1 MATDL
6 ERLVVQLSADIKGY
20 QNALNRAQGI
30 TNRQAR
36 AIESRF
42 AKMNSNINASF
53 KGLLTGSVAGIGA
66 ALGTREIAQYA
77 DAWTEAGNKINAA
90 ATSAGVQARSLSQL
104 KDGANEAR
112 TAFGDY
118 VDLYAR
124 LIRSAS
130 GVAKNEQEIA
140 DATNIV
146 SKAFKAGGASAAEA
160 AGGILQLGQALASGV
175 LNGDE
180 LSSIRTNAPI
190 LAQAIATEFKVS
202 IGELKQLG
210 AEGKLTSD
218 RVFKAILNA
227 QKPIEAQFAA
237 TNATIGDAFTRLKNQ
252 MMEYVGGSDSAFGA
266 SAKLNEA
273 LGLLSN
279 NIGAVA
285 DAAIIMAGAFL
296 VNYAGNAAN
305 AAVAA
310 TYKMVAAHTAQR
322 VASVESAR
330 TALASAQAIQATAA
344 ANLQYA
350 QTALVAARN
359 GAAMGLS
366 VQQASRAMVVAQS
379 SMAAANARVIA
390 AQSATTA
397 AIAATGVAATTTAGA
412 MRLLSG
418 ALALVGGPAGA
429 ALLAAYAIYQLY
441 DAQSDAE
448 RAAKVHGE
456 AVNELKFQIDNLDYA
471 NSAAVASTRTKIASD
486 VEAAKAAL
494 ERAKA
499 EQSLAASIVRDE
511 VNPAMRNYPSPD
523 ATDVENTVS
532 QNPVVKERQQL
543 IDQLDKQLKD
553 LEGINAQFESYAS
566 GKAKPTRDTTG
577 FGAGVGA
584 GGSGK
589 SAAGRTR
596 ADEYAREVEQITK
609 RTAALKAETE
619 AQAGLN
625 PLINDY
631 GYTLEFARA
640 KQDLLT
646 AAQQAGVKITP
657 ELTKSIEGL
666 AAGYANA
673 VVASEQLAEKQDEI
687 RQRAEEAMA
696 TAKDVTRGIIDGF
709 VEGASAADILA
720 DSLKKIGNA
729 LIDDVLNSIFKVNNA
744 AGGGGGFLSGLF
756 SLFGGGK
763 SSFPSAPGGLFA
775 EGGYTGD
782 GGKYQPAG
790 VVHKGEYV
798 FDKAAVKAA
807 GGPAA
812 LEAMRRNLK
821 GYANGGAV
829 GVSVPS
835 VPSLKSLGGN
845 GQAPV
850 SVNYAPVIDARG
862 ADAEAVARLEKVVAK
877 QAAELQGRIE
887 AGVRSAQKRNVKL
900 G

>member
-6 ERLVVQLSADIKGY
+6 ERLVVQLSADVKGY

-42 AKMNSNINASF
+42 ARMNSNINASF
-53 KGLLTGSVAGIGA
+53 RGMLAGSVAGVGGI
-66 ALGTREIAQYA
+66 LGTREIVQYA
-77 DAWTEAGNKINAA
+77 DAWTEAGNKIRAA
-90 ATSAGVQARSLSQL
+90 ATSAGVQVRSLTQL

-112 TAFGDY
+112 TSFGDY

-130 GVAKNEQEIA
+130 GVAKSEQEIA
-140 DATNIV
+140 TATDIV
-146 SKAFKAGGASAAEA
+146 SKAFKAGGASAQEQA
-160 AGGILQLGQALASGV
+160 AGILQLGQALGSGV
-175 LNGDE
+175 LQGDE
-180 LSSIRTNAPI
+180 LRSLRENAPI
-190 LAQAIATEFKVS
+190 LAQAIAAEFETT
-202 IGELKQLG
+202 IAGLKDLG

-227 QKPIEAQFAA
+227 QKPIEAQFKA
-237 TNATIGDAFTRLKNQ
+237 TNATIADSFTRLNN
-252 MMEYVGGSDSAFGA
+252 EFTAYIGLADNSNGA
-266 SAKLNEA
+266 SAKLVEA
-273 LGLLSN
+273 LNLLASN
-279 NIGAVA
+279 FSETADAVVAFSAVLIGAFTGRAVA
-285 DAAIIMAGAFL
+285 GAVVGLGQAVAALGAFL
-296 VNYAGNAAN
+296 AALRAGT
-305 AAVAA
+305 V
-310 TYKMVAAHTAQR
+310 
-322 VASVESAR
+322 
-330 TALASAQAIQATAA
+330 TAA
-344 ANLQYA
+344 AFSS
-350 QTALVAARN
+350 ALGPV
-359 GAAMGLS
+359 GL
-366 VQQASRAMVVAQS
+366 
-379 SMAAANARVIA
+379 
-390 AQSATTA
+390 
-397 AIAATGVAATTTAGA
+397 
-412 MRLLSG
+412 L
-418 ALALVGGPAGA
+418 AGA
-429 ALLAAYAIYQLY
+429 AATAIFLMY
-441 DAQSDAE
+441 DANSDAE
-448 RAAKVHGE
+448 RAAKAHGE
-456 AVNELKFQIDNLDYA
+456 AVNELKFQIENLDYA

-499 EQSLAASIVRDE
+499 EQALAASLVREE
-511 VNPAMRNYPSPD
+511 VNPSMSLYPSPG
-523 ATDVENTVS
+523 ATDVENTIS
-532 QNPVVKERQQL
+532 QNPIVKERQQL

-584 GGSGK
+584 GGSGSGK
-589 SAAGRTR
+589 SASGRTR

-631 GYTLEFARA
+631 GYAVEFARA

-646 AAQQAGVKITP
+646 AAQEAGVKITP

-763 SSFPSAPGGLFA
+763 SSFPSAPGGLFS

-798 FDKAAVKAA
+798 FDQAAVKAA

-812 LEAMRRNLK
+812 MEAMRRNLK
-821 GYANGGAV
+821 GYANGGPV
-829 GVSVPS
+829 GISVPS
-835 VPSLKSLGGN
+835 VPSLRPMSPQSAG
-845 GQAPV
+845 V
-850 SVNYAPVIDARG
+850 VVNFNPVIDNRG
-862 ADAEAVARLEKVVAK
+862 ASVEAVARQEKALAK
-877 QAAELQGRIE
+877 MQGELQSRVE
-887 AGVRSAQKRNVKL
+887 AAVRSAQKRNVKL

>member
-6 ERLVVQLSADIKGY
+6 ERLVVQLSADVKSYERAMSKAIGTT
-20 QNALNRAQGI
+20 QRRANEIERRFGAMNAKV
-30 TNRQAR
+30 
-36 AIESRF
+36 EKSF
-42 AKMNSNINASF
+42 AGM
-53 KGLLTGSVAGIGA
+53 
-66 ALGTREIAQYA
+66 GTRISASLDGALRSTVALAGTAFGIKEIAEYA
-77 DAWTEAGNKINAA
+77 DAWTEAGNKIRAA
-90 ATSAGVQARSLSQL
+90 ATSAGVQARSLDQL
-104 KDGANEAR
+104 KEGANGAR

-130 GVAKNEQEIA
+130 GVAKSEQEIA
-140 DATNIV
+140 TATDIV
-146 SKAFKAGGASAAEA
+146 SKAFKAGGASAQEQA
-160 AGGILQLGQALASGV
+160 AGILQLGQALESGV
-175 LNGDE
+175 LQGDE
-180 LSSIRTNAPI
+180 LRSLRENAPI
-190 LAQAIATEFKVS
+190 LAKAIADEFKTT
-202 IGELKQLG
+202 IAGLKQLG
-210 AEGKLTSD
+210 AEGELTSD

-237 TNATIGDAFTRLKNQ
+237 TNSTIRDAMTRINNEFTAYIGNADSSAGATGKLVEALNYLADNFKEVGDVVLEFVTLIIGALTGRAIVGLVLGLGNAVAALGAFITAVRTGTLVAGSFAAALGPLGVVAGAAAAAIYLMNGRVNATESAINTANTAIGTNAAAIDKARKSSEGYTVALRNQIAMQLEVAKAEMAAADAAADAAVERAASFRKTALAFGIDAKFEPFEYAANVADRNAQRISVTVGKLQDQLAEVDKNLKDTGDGFGGGIGDA
-252 MMEYVGGSDSAFGA
+252 GG
-266 SAKLNEA
+266 
-273 LGLLSN
+273 
-279 NIGAVA
+279 
-285 DAAIIMAGAFL
+285 
-296 VNYAGNAAN
+296 
-305 AAVAA
+305 
-310 TYKMVAAHTAQR
+310 
-322 VASVESAR
+322 
-330 TALASAQAIQATAA
+330 
-344 ANLQYA
+344 
-350 QTALVAARN
+350 
-359 GAAMGLS
+359 
-366 VQQASRAMVVAQS
+366 
-379 SMAAANARVIA
+379 
-390 AQSATTA
+390 
-397 AIAATGVAATTTAGA
+397 
-412 MRLLSG
+412 
-418 ALALVGGPAGA
+418 GG
-429 ALLAAYAIYQLY
+429 
-441 DAQSDAE
+441 
-448 RAAKVHGE
+448 K
-456 AVNELKFQIDNLDYA
+456 
-471 NSAAVASTRTKIASD
+471 
-486 VEAAKAAL
+486 
-494 ERAKA
+494 
-499 EQSLAASIVRDE
+499 
-511 VNPAMRNYPSPD
+511 
-523 ATDVENTVS
+523 
-532 QNPVVKERQQL
+532 
-543 IDQLDKQLKD
+543 
-553 LEGINAQFESYAS
+553 
-566 GKAKPTRDTTG
+566 
-577 FGAGVGA
+577 
-584 GGSGK
+584 
-589 SAAGRTR
+589 TR
-596 ADEYAREVEQITK
+596 ANEYEREVEQITK
-609 RTAALKAETE
+609 RTAALQAET
-619 AQAGLN
+619 ATMAGLN
-625 PLINDY
+625 PLLNDY

-646 AAQQAGVKITP
+646 AAQEAGVKITP

>member
-6 ERLVVQLSADIKGY
+6 ERLVVQLSADVKGY

-42 AKMNSNINASF
+42 ARMNSNINASF
-53 KGLLTGSVAGIGA
+53 RGMLAGSVAGVGGI
-66 ALGTREIAQYA
+66 LGTREIVQYA
-77 DAWTEAGNKINAA
+77 DAWTEAGNKIRAA
-90 ATSAGVQARSLSQL
+90 ATSAGVQARSLTQL

-112 TAFGDY
+112 TSFGDY

-130 GVAKNEQEIA
+130 GVAKSEQEIA
-140 DATNIV
+140 TATDIV
-146 SKAFKAGGASAAEA
+146 SKAFKAGGASAQEQA
-160 AGGILQLGQALASGV
+160 AGILQLGQALGSGV
-175 LNGDE
+175 LQGDE
-180 LSSIRTNAPI
+180 LRSLRENAPI
-190 LAQAIATEFKVS
+190 LAQAIAAEFETT
-202 IGELKQLG
+202 IAGLKDLG

-227 QKPIEAQFAA
+227 QKPIEAQFKA
-237 TNATIGDAFTRLKNQ
+237 TNATIADSFTRLNN
-252 MMEYVGGSDSAFGA
+252 EFTAYIGLADNSNGA
-266 SAKLNEA
+266 SAKLVEA
-273 LGLLSN
+273 LNLLASN
-279 NIGAVA
+279 FSETADAVVAFSAVLIGAFTGRAIAGAVVGLGQAVA
-285 DAAIIMAGAFL
+285 SLGAFL
-296 VNYAGNAAN
+296 AALRAGT
-305 AAVAA
+305 V
-310 TYKMVAAHTAQR
+310 
-322 VASVESAR
+322 
-330 TALASAQAIQATAA
+330 TAA
-344 ANLQYA
+344 AFSS
-350 QTALVAARN
+350 ALGPV
-359 GAAMGLS
+359 GL
-366 VQQASRAMVVAQS
+366 
-379 SMAAANARVIA
+379 
-390 AQSATTA
+390 
-397 AIAATGVAATTTAGA
+397 
-412 MRLLSG
+412 L
-418 ALALVGGPAGA
+418 AGA
-429 ALLAAYAIYQLY
+429 AATAIFLMY
-441 DAQSDAE
+441 DANTDAE
-448 RAAKVHGE
+448 RAAKAHGE
-456 AVNELKFQIDNLDYA
+456 AVNELKFQIENLDYA

-499 EQSLAASIVRDE
+499 EQALAASLVRE
-511 VNPAMRNYPSPD
+511 EISPSMSLYPSPG
-523 ATDVENTVS
+523 ATDVENTIS
-532 QNPVVKERQQL
+532 QNPIVKERQQL

-584 GGSGK
+584 GGSGSGK

-609 RTAALKAETE
+609 RTAALKAETA

-631 GYTLEFARA
+631 GYAVEYARA

-646 AAQQAGVKITP
+646 AAQEAGVKITP

-756 SLFGGGK
+756 SLFGGGGK
-763 SSFPSAPGGLFA
+763 SSFPSAPGGLYSD
-775 EGGYTGD
+775 GGYTGD

-798 FDKAAVKAA
+798 FDQAAVKAA

-812 LEAMRRNLK
+812 MEAMRRNLK
-821 GYANGGAV
+821 GYANGGPV
-829 GVSVPS
+829 GISVPS
-835 VPSLKSLGGN
+835 VPSLRSMSAQSAGVVVN
-845 GQAPV
+845 FNPV
-850 SVNYAPVIDARG
+850 VDNRG
-862 ADAEAVARLEKVVAK
+862 ASVEAVARHEKMLAK
-877 QAAELQGRIE
+877 MEGELQSRVE
-887 AGVRSAQKRNVKL
+887 AAVRSAQKRNVKL

>member
-6 ERLVVQLSADIKGY
+6 ERLVVQLSADVKGY

-53 KGLLTGSVAGIGA
+53 RGMLAGSVAGVGGI
-66 ALGTREIAQYA
+66 LGTREIVQYA
-77 DAWTEAGNKINAA
+77 DAWTEAGNKIRAA
-90 ATSAGVQARSLSQL
+90 ATSAGVQARSLTQL

-112 TAFGDY
+112 TSFGDY

-130 GVAKNEQEIA
+130 GVAKSEQEIA
-140 DATNIV
+140 TATDIV
-146 SKAFKAGGASAAEA
+146 SKAFKAGGASAQEQA
-160 AGGILQLGQALASGV
+160 AGILQLGQALGSGV
-175 LNGDE
+175 LQGDE
-180 LSSIRTNAPI
+180 LRSLRENAPI
-190 LAQAIATEFKVS
+190 LAQAIAAEFETT
-202 IGELKQLG
+202 IAGLKDLG

-227 QKPIEAQFAA
+227 QKPIEAQFKA
-237 TNATIGDAFTRLKNQ
+237 TNATIADSFTRLNN
-252 MMEYVGGSDSAFGA
+252 EFTAYIGLADNSNGA
-266 SAKLNEA
+266 SAKLVEA
-273 LGLLSN
+273 LNLLASN
-279 NIGAVA
+279 FSETADAVVAFSAVLIGAFTGRAIAGAVVGLGQAVA
-285 DAAIIMAGAFL
+285 ALGAFL
-296 VNYAGNAAN
+296 AALRAGT
-305 AAVAA
+305 V
-310 TYKMVAAHTAQR
+310 
-322 VASVESAR
+322 
-330 TALASAQAIQATAA
+330 TAA
-344 ANLQYA
+344 AFSS
-350 QTALVAARN
+350 ALGPV
-359 GAAMGLS
+359 GL
-366 VQQASRAMVVAQS
+366 
-379 SMAAANARVIA
+379 
-390 AQSATTA
+390 
-397 AIAATGVAATTTAGA
+397 
-412 MRLLSG
+412 L
-418 ALALVGGPAGA
+418 AGA
-429 ALLAAYAIYQLY
+429 AAAAIFLMY
-441 DAQSDAE
+441 DASTAAE
-448 RAAKVHGE
+448 RAAKAHGE
-456 AVNELKFQIDNLDYA
+456 AVNELKFQIENLDYA

-499 EQSLAASIVRDE
+499 EQALAASLVREE
-511 VNPAMRNYPSPD
+511 VNPSMSLYPSPG

-577 FGAGVGA
+577 FGSGIGA
-584 GGSGK
+584 SGSG
-589 SAAGRTR
+589 SGRTKKSR
-596 ADEYAREVEQITK
+596 PDEYAREVEQITK

-631 GYTLEFARA
+631 GFAVEFARA

-646 AAQQAGVKITP
+646 AAQEAGVKITP

-763 SSFPSAPGGLFA
+763 SSFPSAPGGLFS

-798 FDKAAVKAA
+798 FDQAAVKAA

-812 LEAMRRNLK
+812 MEAMRRNLK
-821 GYANGGAV
+821 GYANGGPV
-829 GVSVPS
+829 GISVPS
-835 VPSLKSLGGN
+835 VPNLRSMSPQSAG
-845 GQAPV
+845 V
-850 SVNYAPVIDARG
+850 VVNFKPVIDNRG
-862 ADAEAVARLEKVVAK
+862 ASVEAVARQEKALAK
-877 QAAELQGRIE
+877 MQGELQSRVE
-887 AGVRSAQKRNVKL
+887 AAVRSAQKRNVKL

>member
-6 ERLVVQLSADIKGY
+6 ERLVVQLSADVKGY

-53 KGLLTGSVAGIGA
+53 RGMLAGSVAGIGGI
-66 ALGTREIAQYA
+66 LGTREIVQYA
-77 DAWTEAGNKINAA
+77 DAWTEAGNKIRAA
-90 ATSAGVQARSLSQL
+90 ATSAGVQARSLTQL

-112 TAFGDY
+112 TSFGDY

-130 GVAKNEQEIA
+130 GVAKSEQEIA
-140 DATNIV
+140 TATDIV
-146 SKAFKAGGASAAEA
+146 SKAFKAGGASAQEQA
-160 AGGILQLGQALASGV
+160 AGILQLGQALGSGV
-175 LNGDE
+175 LQGDE
-180 LSSIRTNAPI
+180 LRSLRENAPI
-190 LAQAIATEFKVS
+190 LAQAIAAEFETT
-202 IGELKQLG
+202 IAGLKDLG

-227 QKPIEAQFAA
+227 QKPIEAQFKA
-237 TNATIGDAFTRLKNQ
+237 TNATIADSFTRLNN
-252 MMEYVGGSDSAFGA
+252 EFTAYIGLADNSNGA
-266 SAKLNEA
+266 SAKLVEA
-273 LGLLSN
+273 LNLLAANFSQTADAVVAFSAVL
-279 NIGAVA
+279 IGAFTGRAIAGAVVGIGQAVA
-285 DAAIIMAGAFL
+285 SLGAFL
-296 VNYAGNAAN
+296 AALRAGT
-305 AAVAA
+305 V
-310 TYKMVAAHTAQR
+310 
-322 VASVESAR
+322 
-330 TALASAQAIQATAA
+330 TAA
-344 ANLQYA
+344 AFSS
-350 QTALVAARN
+350 ALGPV
-359 GAAMGLS
+359 GL
-366 VQQASRAMVVAQS
+366 
-379 SMAAANARVIA
+379 
-390 AQSATTA
+390 
-397 AIAATGVAATTTAGA
+397 
-412 MRLLSG
+412 L
-418 ALALVGGPAGA
+418 AGA
-429 ALLAAYAIYQLY
+429 AATAIFLMYG
-441 DAQSDAE
+441 ANTDAE
-448 RAAKVHGE
+448 RTAKAHGE
-456 AVNELKFQIDNLDYA
+456 VVNELKFQIENLDYA

-499 EQSLAASIVRDE
+499 EQALAASIVRDE

-523 ATDVENTVS
+523 ATDVENSVS

-553 LEGINAQFESYAS
+553 LEGINAQFENYAS

-577 FGAGVGA
+577 FGTGIGA
-584 GGSGK
+584 SGSGSGK
-589 SAAGRTR
+589 TKKTR
-596 ADEYAREVEQITK
+596 PDEYAREVEQITK
-609 RTAALKAETE
+609 RTAALQAETE

-625 PLINDY
+625 PLLNDY

-646 AAQQAGVKITP
+646 AAQEAGVKITP
-657 ELTKSIEGL
+657 ELTASIEQL

-729 LIDDVLNSIFKVNNA
+729 LLDDVLNSIFKVNNA

-756 SLFGGGK
+756 SLFGGGGK
-763 SSFPSAPGGLFA
+763 SSFPSAPGSSLFS

-798 FDKAAVKAA
+798 FDQAAVKAA

-812 LEAMRRNLK
+812 MEAMRRNLK
-821 GYANGGAV
+821 GYANGGPV
-829 GVSVPS
+829 GISVPS
-835 VPSLKSLGGN
+835 VPSLRSMSAQSPGVVVN
-845 GQAPV
+845 FNPV
-850 SVNYAPVIDARG
+850 VDNRG
-862 ADAEAVARLEKVVAK
+862 ASVEVVARQEKALAK
-877 QAAELQGRIE
+877 MQGELQSRVE
-887 AGVRSAQKRNVKL
+887 AAVRSAQKRNVKL

>member
-6 ERLVVQLSADIKGY
+6 ERLVVQLSADVKGY

-53 KGLLTGSVAGIGA
+53 RGMLAGSVAGVGGI
-66 ALGTREIAQYA
+66 LGTREIVQYA
-77 DAWTEAGNKINAA
+77 DAWTEAGNKIRAA
-90 ATSAGVQARSLSQL
+90 ATSAGVQARSLTQL

-112 TAFGDY
+112 TSFGDY

-130 GVAKNEQEIA
+130 GVAKSEQEIA
-140 DATNIV
+140 TATDIV
-146 SKAFKAGGASAAEA
+146 SKAFKAGGASAQEQA
-160 AGGILQLGQALASGV
+160 AGILQLGQALGSGV
-175 LNGDE
+175 LQGDE
-180 LSSIRTNAPI
+180 LRSLRENAPI
-190 LAQAIATEFKVS
+190 LAQAIAAEFETT
-202 IGELKQLG
+202 IAGLKDLG

-227 QKPIEAQFAA
+227 QKPIEAQFKA
-237 TNATIGDAFTRLKNQ
+237 TNATIADSFTRLNN
-252 MMEYVGGSDSAFGA
+252 EFTAYIGLADNSNGA
-266 SAKLNEA
+266 SAKLVEA
-273 LGLLSN
+273 LNLLASN
-279 NIGAVA
+279 FSETADAVVAFSAVLIGAFTGRAIAGAVVGLGQAVA
-285 DAAIIMAGAFL
+285 ALGAFL
-296 VNYAGNAAN
+296 AALRAGT
-305 AAVAA
+305 V
-310 TYKMVAAHTAQR
+310 
-322 VASVESAR
+322 
-330 TALASAQAIQATAA
+330 TAA
-344 ANLQYA
+344 AFSS
-350 QTALVAARN
+350 ALGPV
-359 GAAMGLS
+359 GL
-366 VQQASRAMVVAQS
+366 
-379 SMAAANARVIA
+379 
-390 AQSATTA
+390 
-397 AIAATGVAATTTAGA
+397 
-412 MRLLSG
+412 L
-418 ALALVGGPAGA
+418 AGA
-429 ALLAAYAIYQLY
+429 AAAAIFLMY
-441 DAQSDAE
+441 DASTAAE
-448 RAAKVHGE
+448 RAAKAHGE
-456 AVNELKFQIDNLDYA
+456 AVNELKFQIENLDYA

-499 EQSLAASIVRDE
+499 EQALAASLVREE
-511 VNPAMRNYPSPD
+511 VNPSMSLYPSPG

-577 FGAGVGA
+577 FGSGIGA
-584 GGSGK
+584 SGSG
-589 SAAGRTR
+589 SGRTKKSR
-596 ADEYAREVEQITK
+596 PDEYAREVEQITK

-631 GYTLEFARA
+631 GFAVEFARA

-646 AAQQAGVKITP
+646 AAQEAGVKITP
-657 ELTKSIEGL
+657 ELTASIDDL

-720 DSLKKIGNA
+720 DSLKRIGNA

-744 AGGGGGFLSGLF
+744 AGGGGGFLSGLLG
-756 SLFGGGK
+756 LFGGGGG
-763 SSFPSAPGGLFA
+763 SFPSAPGGLYS

-850 SVNYAPVIDARG
+850 SVSYAPVIDARG

>member
-42 AKMNSNINASF
+42 ARMNSNINASF
-53 KGLLTGSVAGIGA
+53 RGLLAGSVAGVGGI
-66 ALGTREIAQYA
+66 LGTREIVQYA
-77 DAWTEAGNKINAA
+77 DAWTEAGNKIRAA
-90 ATSAGVQARSLSQL
+90 ATSAGVQARSLTQL

-112 TAFGDY
+112 TSFGDY

-130 GVAKNEQEIA
+130 GVAKSEQEIA
-140 DATNIV
+140 TATDIV
-146 SKAFKAGGASAAEA
+146 SRAFKAGGASAQEQA
-160 AGGILQLGQALASGV
+160 AGILQLGQALGSGV
-175 LNGDE
+175 LQGDE
-180 LSSIRTNAPI
+180 LRSLRENAPI
-190 LAQAIATEFKVS
+190 LAQAIAAEFETT
-202 IGELKQLG
+202 IAGLKDLG

-227 QKPIEAQFAA
+227 QKPIEAQFKA
-237 TNATIGDAFTRLKNQ
+237 TNATIADSFTRLNN
-252 MMEYVGGSDSAFGA
+252 EFTAYIGLADNSNGA
-266 SAKLNEA
+266 SAKLVEA
-273 LGLLSN
+273 LNLLVSN
-279 NIGAVA
+279 FSETADAVVAFSAVLIGAFTGRAVA
-285 DAAIIMAGAFL
+285 GAVVGLGQAVAALGAFL
-296 VNYAGNAAN
+296 AALRAGT
-305 AAVAA
+305 V
-310 TYKMVAAHTAQR
+310 
-322 VASVESAR
+322 
-330 TALASAQAIQATAA
+330 TAA
-344 ANLQYA
+344 AFSS
-350 QTALVAARN
+350 ALGPV
-359 GAAMGLS
+359 G
-366 VQQASRAMVVAQS
+366 
-379 SMAAANARVIA
+379 
-390 AQSATTA
+390 
-397 AIAATGVAATTTAGA
+397 
-412 MRLLSG
+412 LLSG
-418 ALALVGGPAGA
+418 AA
-429 ALLAAYAIYQLY
+429 AAAIFLMY
-441 DAQSDAE
+441 DASTAAE
-448 RAAKVHGE
+448 RAAKAHGE

-553 LEGINAQFESYAS
+553 LEGINTQFESYAS
-566 GKAKPTRDTTG
+566 GKSKPTRDTTG
-577 FGAGVGA
+577 FGTGIGA
-584 GGSGK
+584 AAEGK
-589 SAAGRTR
+589 KKKTR
-596 ADEYAREVEQITK
+596 ANEYQREVEQITK

-619 AQAGLN
+619 AQASLN

-631 GYTLEFARA
+631 GFAVEFARA

-646 AAQQAGVKITP
+646 AAQEAGVKITP

-687 RQRAEEAMA
+687 SQRAEEAMA

-720 DSLKKIGNA
+720 DSLKKIGSA
-729 LIDDVLNSIFKVNNA
+729 LIDDVLNSIFKINNA

-775 EGGYTGD
+775 NGGYTGD

-798 FDKAAVKAA
+798 FDQAAVKAA

-812 LEAMRRNLK
+812 MEAMRRNLK
-821 GYANGGAV
+821 GYANGGPV
-829 GVSVPS
+829 GISVPS
-835 VPSLKSLGGN
+835 VPSLRSMSAQSAG
-845 GQAPV
+845 V
-850 SVNYAPVIDARG
+850 VVNFNPVIDNRG
-862 ADAEAVARLEKVVAK
+862 ASVEAVARQEKALAK
-877 QAAELQGRIE
+877 MQGELQSRVE
-887 AGVRSAQKRNVKL
+887 AAVRSAQKRNVKL

>member
-6 ERLVVQLSADIKGY
+6 ERLVVQLSADVKGY

-53 KGLLTGSVAGIGA
+53 RGMLAGSVAGVGGI
-66 ALGTREIAQYA
+66 LGTREIVQYA
-77 DAWTEAGNKINAA
+77 DAWTEAGNKIRAA
-90 ATSAGVQARSLSQL
+90 AEIAGVQTRSLNDLKVGANDARS
-104 KDGANEAR
+104 EF
-112 TAFGDY
+112 TAY
-118 VDLYAR
+118 VDLYAK

-130 GVAKNEQEIA
+130 NVAKSETDIA
-140 DATNIV
+140 TATSIV
-146 SKAFKAGGASAAEA
+146 AKSFKAGGAAANEQA
-160 AGGILQLGQALASGV
+160 AGILQLGQALGSGV
-175 LNGDE
+175 LQGDE
-180 LSSIRTNAPI
+180 LRSLRENAPI
-190 LAQAIATEFKVS
+190 LADAIAKEFQTT
-202 IGELKQLG
+202 IAGLKELG
-210 AEGKLTSD
+210 AEGKITSD
-218 RVFKAILNA
+218 RVFKAILSA
-227 QKPIEAQFAA
+227 QAPIEAAFGK
-237 TNATIGDAFTRLKNQ
+237 TNATIADSFTRLNN
-252 MMEYVGGSDSAFGA
+252 EFTAYIGNADSSNGA
-266 SAKLNEA
+266 SAKLVEA
-273 LGLLSN
+273 LNALAN
-279 NIGAVA
+279 NFSQTADAVVAFSAVLIGAFTGRAIAGAVVGLGQAVA
-285 DAAIIMAGAFL
+285 SLGAFL
-296 VNYAGNAAN
+296 AALRAGT
-305 AAVAA
+305 V
-310 TYKMVAAHTAQR
+310 
-322 VASVESAR
+322 
-330 TALASAQAIQATAA
+330 TAA
-344 ANLQYA
+344 AFSS
-350 QTALVAARN
+350 ALGPV
-359 GAAMGLS
+359 GL
-366 VQQASRAMVVAQS
+366 
-379 SMAAANARVIA
+379 
-390 AQSATTA
+390 
-397 AIAATGVAATTTAGA
+397 
-412 MRLLSG
+412 L
-418 ALALVGGPAGA
+418 AGA
-429 ALLAAYAIYQLY
+429 AATAIFLMY
-441 DAQSDAE
+441 DANTDAE
-448 RAAKVHGE
+448 RAAKAHGE
-456 AVNELKFQIDNLDYA
+456 AVNELKFQIENLDYA

-499 EQSLAASIVRDE
+499 EQALAASLVREE
-511 VNPAMRNYPSPD
+511 VSPSMSLYPSPG

-532 QNPVVKERQQL
+532 QSPVVKERQQL

-553 LEGINAQFESYAS
+553 LEGINSQFESYAS

-577 FGAGVGA
+577 FGAGIGA
-584 GGSGK
+584 AASAGKSSGSGK
-589 SAAGRTR
+589 TR

-609 RTAALKAETE
+609 RTAALKVETE

-631 GYTLEFARA
+631 GFAVEFARA

-646 AAQQAGVKITP
+646 AAQEAGVKITP

-744 AGGGGGFLSGLF
+744 AGGGGGFLS
-756 SLFGGGK
+756 SLFGGLFGGGASK
-763 SSFPSAPGGLFA
+763 YAGLSGGLFA

-812 LEAMRRNLK
+812 MEAMRRNLK
-821 GYANGGAV
+821 GYANGGPV
-829 GVSVPS
+829 GISVPS
-835 VPSLKSLGGN
+835 VPSLRSMSAQSASVVVN
-845 GQAPV
+845 FNPV
-850 SVNYAPVIDARG
+850 VDNRG
-862 ADAEAVARLEKVVAK
+862 ASVEAVARQEKALAK
-877 QAAELQGRIE
+877 MQGELQSRVE
-887 AGVRSAQKRNVKL
+887 AAVRSAQKRNVKL

>member
-6 ERLVVQLSADIKGY
+6 ERLVVQLSADVKGY

-42 AKMNSNINASF
+42 AKMNSNINSSFRGMLAS
-53 KGLLTGSVAGIGA
+53 SVAGIGGI
-66 ALGTREIAQYA
+66 LGTREIVQYA
-77 DAWTEAGNKINAA
+77 DAWTEAGNKIRAA
-90 ATSAGVQARSLSQL
+90 ATSAGVQARSLTQL

-112 TAFGDY
+112 TSFGDY

-130 GVAKNEQEIA
+130 GVAKSEQEIA
-140 DATNIV
+140 TATDIV
-146 SKAFKAGGASAAEA
+146 SKAFKAGGASAQEQA
-160 AGGILQLGQALASGV
+160 AGILQLGQALGSGV
-175 LNGDE
+175 LQGDE
-180 LSSIRTNAPI
+180 LRSLRENAPI
-190 LAQAIATEFKVS
+190 LAQAIAAEFETT
-202 IGELKQLG
+202 IAGLKDLG

-227 QKPIEAQFAA
+227 QKPIEAQFKA
-237 TNATIGDAFTRLKNQ
+237 TNATIADSFTRLNN
-252 MMEYVGGSDSAFGA
+252 EFTAYIGLADNSNGA
-266 SAKLNEA
+266 SAKLVEA
-273 LGLLSN
+273 LNLLASN
-279 NIGAVA
+279 FSETADAVVAFSAVMIGAFTGRAVA
-285 DAAIIMAGAFL
+285 GAVVGLGQAVAALGAFL
-296 VNYAGNAAN
+296 AALRAGT
-305 AAVAA
+305 V
-310 TYKMVAAHTAQR
+310 
-322 VASVESAR
+322 
-330 TALASAQAIQATAA
+330 TAA
-344 ANLQYA
+344 AFSS
-350 QTALVAARN
+350 ALGPV
-359 GAAMGLS
+359 GL
-366 VQQASRAMVVAQS
+366 
-379 SMAAANARVIA
+379 
-390 AQSATTA
+390 
-397 AIAATGVAATTTAGA
+397 
-412 MRLLSG
+412 L
-418 ALALVGGPAGA
+418 AGA
-429 ALLAAYAIYQLY
+429 AATAIYLMY
-441 DAQSDAE
+441 DANTDAE
-448 RAAKVHGE
+448 RAAKAHGE
-456 AVNELKFQIDNLDYA
+456 AVNELKFQIENLDYA

-499 EQSLAASIVRDE
+499 EQALAASLVREE
-511 VNPAMRNYPSPD
+511 VSPSMSLYPSPG
-523 ATDVENTVS
+523 ATDVENTIS
-532 QNPVVKERQQL
+532 QNPIVKERQQL

-553 LEGINAQFESYAS
+553 LEGINSQFESYAS

-584 GGSGK
+584 GGSGSGK
-589 SAAGRTR
+589 SAAGRAR

-631 GYTLEFARA
+631 GFAVEFARA

-646 AAQQAGVKITP
+646 AAQEAGVKITP

-775 EGGYTGD
+775 DGGYTGD

-798 FDKAAVKAA
+798 FDQAAVKAA

-812 LEAMRRNLK
+812 MEAMRRNLK
-821 GYANGGAV
+821 GYANGGPV
-829 GVSVPS
+829 GISVPS
-835 VPSLKSLGGN
+835 VPSLRSMSAQSAGVVVN
-845 GQAPV
+845 FNPV
-850 SVNYAPVIDARG
+850 VDNRG
-862 ADAEAVARLEKVVAK
+862 ASVEAVARQEKALAK
-877 QAAELQGRIE
+877 MQGELQSRVE
-887 AGVRSAQKRNVKL
+887 AAVRSAQKRNVKL

>member
-42 AKMNSNINASF
+42 ARMNSNINASF
-53 KGLLTGSVAGIGA
+53 RGMLAGSVAGVGGI
-66 ALGTREIAQYA
+66 LGTREIVQYA
-77 DAWTEAGNKINAA
+77 DAWTEAGNKIRAA
-90 ATSAGVQARSLSQL
+90 ATSAGVQARSLTQL

-112 TAFGDY
+112 TSFGDY

-130 GVAKNEQEIA
+130 GVAKSEQEIA
-140 DATNIV
+140 TATDIV
-146 SKAFKAGGASAAEA
+146 SKAFKAGGASAQEQA
-160 AGGILQLGQALASGV
+160 AGILQLGQALGSGV
-175 LNGDE
+175 LQGDE
-180 LSSIRTNAPI
+180 LRSLRENAPI
-190 LAQAIATEFKVS
+190 LAQAIAAEFETT
-202 IGELKQLG
+202 IAGLKDLG

-227 QKPIEAQFAA
+227 QKPIEAQFKA
-237 TNATIGDAFTRLKNQ
+237 TNATIADSFTRLNN
-252 MMEYVGGSDSAFGA
+252 EFTAYIGLADNSNGA
-266 SAKLNEA
+266 SAKLVEA
-273 LGLLSN
+273 LNLLVSN
-279 NIGAVA
+279 FSETADAVVAFSAVLIGAFTGRAVA
-285 DAAIIMAGAFL
+285 GAVVGLGQAVAALGAFL
-296 VNYAGNAAN
+296 AALRAGT
-305 AAVAA
+305 V
-310 TYKMVAAHTAQR
+310 
-322 VASVESAR
+322 
-330 TALASAQAIQATAA
+330 TAA
-344 ANLQYA
+344 AFSS
-350 QTALVAARN
+350 ALGPV
-359 GAAMGLS
+359 GL
-366 VQQASRAMVVAQS
+366 
-379 SMAAANARVIA
+379 
-390 AQSATTA
+390 
-397 AIAATGVAATTTAGA
+397 
-412 MRLLSG
+412 L
-418 ALALVGGPAGA
+418 AGA
-429 ALLAAYAIYQLY
+429 AAAAIFLMY
-441 DAQSDAE
+441 DASTAAE
-448 RAAKVHGE
+448 RAAKAHGE

-566 GKAKPTRDTTG
+566 GKSKPTRDTTG
-577 FGAGVGA
+577 FGTGIGA
-584 GGSGK
+584 SGSGSGK
-589 SAAGRTR
+589 TKKSRP
-596 ADEYAREVEQITK
+596 DEYAREVEQITK

-619 AQAGLN
+619 AQASLN

-631 GYTLEFARA
+631 GYAVEYARA

-646 AAQQAGVKITP
+646 AAQEAGVKVTP

-763 SSFPSAPGGLFA
+763 SYFPSAPGGLFSD
-775 EGGYTGD
+775 GGYTGD

-798 FDKAAVKAA
+798 FDQAAVKAA

-812 LEAMRRNLK
+812 MEAMRRNLK
-821 GYANGGAV
+821 GYANGGPV
-829 GVSVPS
+829 GISVPS
-835 VPSLKSLGGN
+835 VPSLRSMSAQSAGVVVN
-845 GQAPV
+845 FNPV
-850 SVNYAPVIDARG
+850 VDNRG
-862 ADAEAVARLEKVVAK
+862 ASVEAVARQEKALAK
-877 QAAELQGRIE
+877 MQGELQSRVE
-887 AGVRSAQKRNVKL
+887 AAVRSAQKRNVKL

>member
-6 ERLVVQLSADIKGY
+6 ERLVVQLSADMKGY
-20 QNALNRAQGI
+20 QNALNKAMGV

-53 KGLLTGSVAGIGA
+53 RGILSSSVAGIGGI
-66 ALGTREIAQYA
+66 LGTREIVQYA
-77 DAWTEAGNKINAA
+77 DAWTEAGNKIGAA
-90 ATSAGVQARSLSQL
+90 AASAGVQARSLTQL

-130 GVAKNEQEIA
+130 GVAKSEQEIA
-140 DATNIV
+140 TATDIV
-146 SKAFKAGGASAAEA
+146 SKAFKAGGASAQEQA
-160 AGGILQLGQALASGV
+160 AGILQLGQALGSGV
-175 LNGDE
+175 LQGDE
-180 LSSIRTNAPI
+180 LRSLRENAPI
-190 LAQAIATEFKVS
+190 LAQAIAAEFKTT
-202 IGELKQLG
+202 IAGLKDLG

-237 TNATIGDAFTRLKNQ
+237 TNATIADSFTRLNN
-252 MMEYVGGSDSAFGA
+252 EFTAYIGLADRSNGA
-266 SAKLNEA
+266 SAKLVEA
-273 LGLLSN
+273 LNLLAANFSQTADAVVAFSAVL
-279 NIGAVA
+279 IGAFTGRAIAGAVVGLGQAVA
-285 DAAIIMAGAFL
+285 SLGAFL
-296 VNYAGNAAN
+296 AALRAGT
-305 AAVAA
+305 V
-310 TYKMVAAHTAQR
+310 
-322 VASVESAR
+322 
-330 TALASAQAIQATAA
+330 TAA
-344 ANLQYA
+344 AFSS
-350 QTALVAARN
+350 ALGPV
-359 GAAMGLS
+359 GL
-366 VQQASRAMVVAQS
+366 
-379 SMAAANARVIA
+379 
-390 AQSATTA
+390 
-397 AIAATGVAATTTAGA
+397 
-412 MRLLSG
+412 L
-418 ALALVGGPAGA
+418 AGA
-429 ALLAAYAIYQLY
+429 AATAIFLMY
-441 DAQSDAE
+441 DANTDAE
-448 RAAKVHGE
+448 RAAKAHGE
-456 AVNELKFQIDNLDYA
+456 AVNELKFQIENLDYA
-471 NSAAVASTRTKIASD
+471 NNAAVASTRTKIASD

-499 EQSLAASIVRDE
+499 EQALAASLVREE
-511 VNPAMRNYPSPD
+511 VSPSMSLYPSPG

-553 LEGINAQFESYAS
+553 LEGINTQFESYAS

-577 FGAGVGA
+577 FGAGIGA
-584 GGSGK
+584 ATSSGK
-589 SAAGRTR
+589 SSGSSKTR

-625 PLINDY
+625 PLLNDY

-646 AAQQAGVKITP
+646 AAQEAGVKITP
-657 ELTKSIEGL
+657 ELTASIDDL

-756 SLFGGGK
+756 SLFGGGA
-763 SSFPSAPGGLFA
+763 SRYAGLSGGLFSD
-775 EGGYTGD
+775 GGYTGD

-798 FDKAAVKAA
+798 FDQAAVKAA

-877 QAAELQGRIE
+877 QASELQGRIE

>member
-42 AKMNSNINASF
+42 ARMNSNINASF
-53 KGLLTGSVAGIGA
+53 RGMLAGSVAGVGGI
-66 ALGTREIAQYA
+66 LGTREIVQYA
-77 DAWTEAGNKINAA
+77 DAWTEAGNKIRAA
-90 ATSAGVQARSLSQL
+90 ATSAGVQARSLTQL

-112 TAFGDY
+112 TSFGDY

-130 GVAKNEQEIA
+130 GVAKSEQEIA
-140 DATNIV
+140 TATDIV
-146 SKAFKAGGASAAEA
+146 SKAFKAGGASAQEQA
-160 AGGILQLGQALASGV
+160 AGILQLGQALGSGV
-175 LNGDE
+175 LQGDE
-180 LSSIRTNAPI
+180 LRSLRENAPI
-190 LAQAIATEFKVS
+190 LAQAIAAEFETT
-202 IGELKQLG
+202 IAGLKDLG

-227 QKPIEAQFAA
+227 QKPIEAQFKA
-237 TNATIGDAFTRLKNQ
+237 TNATIADSFTRLNN
-252 MMEYVGGSDSAFGA
+252 EFTAYIGLADNSNGA
-266 SAKLNEA
+266 SAKLVEA
-273 LGLLSN
+273 LNLLVSN
-279 NIGAVA
+279 FSETADAVVAFSAVLIGAFTGRAVA
-285 DAAIIMAGAFL
+285 GAVVGLGQAVAALGAFL
-296 VNYAGNAAN
+296 AALRAGT
-305 AAVAA
+305 V
-310 TYKMVAAHTAQR
+310 
-322 VASVESAR
+322 
-330 TALASAQAIQATAA
+330 TAA
-344 ANLQYA
+344 AFSS
-350 QTALVAARN
+350 ALGPV
-359 GAAMGLS
+359 GL
-366 VQQASRAMVVAQS
+366 
-379 SMAAANARVIA
+379 
-390 AQSATTA
+390 
-397 AIAATGVAATTTAGA
+397 
-412 MRLLSG
+412 L
-418 ALALVGGPAGA
+418 AGA
-429 ALLAAYAIYQLY
+429 AAAAIFLMY
-441 DAQSDAE
+441 DASTAAE
-448 RAAKVHGE
+448 RAAKAHGE

-566 GKAKPTRDTTG
+566 GKSKPTRDTTG
-577 FGAGVGA
+577 FGTGIGA
-584 GGSGK
+584 SGSGSGK
-589 SAAGRTR
+589 TKKSRP
-596 ADEYAREVEQITK
+596 DEYAREVEQITK

-619 AQAGLN
+619 AQASLN

-631 GYTLEFARA
+631 GYAVEYARA

-646 AAQQAGVKITP
+646 AAQEAGVKVTP

-763 SSFPSAPGGLFA
+763 SSFPSAPGGLYSD
-775 EGGYTGD
+775 GGYTGD

-798 FDKAAVKAA
+798 FDQAAVKAA

-812 LEAMRRNLK
+812 MEAMRRNLK
-821 GYANGGAV
+821 GYANGGPV
-829 GVSVPS
+829 GISVPS
-835 VPSLKSLGGN
+835 VPSLRSMSAQSAGVVVN
-845 GQAPV
+845 FNPV
-850 SVNYAPVIDARG
+850 VDNRG
-862 ADAEAVARLEKVVAK
+862 ASVEAVARQEKALAK
-877 QAAELQGRIE
+877 MQGELQSRVE
-887 AGVRSAQKRNVKL
+887 AAVRSAQKRNVKL